1 VLRKS
6 RLRRWRRVLVAL
18 AYLAAAPAGGEV
30 LTAVGALPRSTARA
44 AESPNPSALLFS
56 ERCSTCHNIGGGPK
70 VGPDLL
76 GVTKRRERSW
86 FTRYVR
92 TPAQLIESG
101 DPIAGALYK
110 QFAPVK
116 MPDQPLTDAEMDGV
130 WAYFGRCT
138 ELGGCLPVQSGPAWG
153 LDASDEDVAHGRAL
167 FLGERTFKRQ
177 GAACFA
183 CHNVRGE
190 GLMGGGTLGPD
201 LTFVYARLGEKN
213 LTPLLA
219 EMKTPLMQAVYGHA
233 ALEED
238 EQFQLKGYF
247 ARLAK
252 DGAFPHSDR
261 DFFWLGLEGM
271 GIVLG
276 FFALWAG
283 RPHGTSGDGK
293 GGAA

>member
-1 VLRKS
+1 MLAG
-6 RLRRWRRVLVAL
+6 VAV
-18 AYLAAAPAGGEV
+18 AAPPPPDPA
-30 LTAVGALPRSTARA
+30 
-44 AESPNPSALLFS
+44 ALLFS
-56 ERCSTCHNIGGGPK
+56 ERCSTCHNIGGGSK

-86 FTRYVR
+86 FARYVR
-92 TPAQLIESG
+92 TPAQLIDGG
-101 DPIAGALYK
+101 DPVAEALYK

-116 MPDQPLTDAEMDGV
+116 MPDQPLNDGELDGL
-130 WAYFGRCT
+130 WGYFGRCT
-138 ELGGCLPVQSGPAWG
+138 ELGGCLPVATGPAWG
-153 LDASDEDVAHGRAL
+153 LDGSDEDVARGREL
-167 FLGERTFKRQ
+167 FLGERVLRRQ

-201 LTFVYARLGEKN
+201 LTFAYARLGEKS

-233 ALEED
+233 PLEED
-238 EQFQLKGYF
+238 EQFQLKAYF
-247 ARLAK
+247 AHLARN
-252 DGAFPHSDR
+252 GSFPRADH
-261 DFFWLGLEGM
+261 DFLWLGLEGM

-276 FFALWAG
+276 LFALWAG
-283 RPHGTSGDGK
+283 RSAGDGR